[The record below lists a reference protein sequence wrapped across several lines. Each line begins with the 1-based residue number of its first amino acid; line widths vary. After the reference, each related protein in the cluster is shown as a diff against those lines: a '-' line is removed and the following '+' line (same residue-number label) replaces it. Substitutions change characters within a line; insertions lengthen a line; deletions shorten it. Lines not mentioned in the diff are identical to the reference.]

1 MINASPSYYII
12 HSIFLSVLFYFCIS
26 MIFFSKKLVDRG
38 LSHIK
43 IFLFIYLG
51 SLFGNG
57 QGKVL
62 SVLVFFIFG
71 IYIVNKIRKE
81 VKRNYANLTHLF

>member
-1 MINASPSYYII
+1 MS
-12 HSIFLSVLFYFCIS
+12 
-26 MIFFSKKLVDRG
+26 
-38 LSHIK
+38 

-62 SVLVFFIFG
+62 SVLVFFIFV